1 MQRASSKA
9 WDLSRK
15 GERNCIWRCPLT
27 SLNDGRYSPAG
38 MYLWSTESI
47 QCSWG
52 RVFTRRFLF
61 HKLQVKGWKSPSL
74 RDTCHRK
81 SRILCLLCLV
91 CFFVLLL
98 VGFSTSQYVYRV
110 LFHCC
115 YYCCCHLFTIYN
127 TSEHSTLKVNDGK
140 FDFYENNDLI
150 CLLKNNLFREIKH
163 CRYLSIPP
171 LSIPLF

>member
-1 MQRASSKA
+1 MLLAEWEVRHPSNEIRIFIIPNA
-9 WDLSRK
+9 K
-15 GERNCIWRCPLT
+15 GIFQSLRFVQEEWKKLCVCRCPLT
-27 SLNDGRYSPAG
+27 SLSDGRYSPAG
-38 MYLWSTESI
+38 LYLWSTESI

-98 VGFSTSQYVYRV
+98 VSSSTSQYVYRI

-115 YYCCCHLFTIYN
+115 CDYCCCHLFTIYD
-127 TSEHSTLKVNDGK
+127 TSEHSTLKVNDVK
-140 FDFYENNDLI
+140 FDFYEI
-150 CLLKNNLFREIKH
+150 
-163 CRYLSIPP
+163 
-171 LSIPLF
+171 